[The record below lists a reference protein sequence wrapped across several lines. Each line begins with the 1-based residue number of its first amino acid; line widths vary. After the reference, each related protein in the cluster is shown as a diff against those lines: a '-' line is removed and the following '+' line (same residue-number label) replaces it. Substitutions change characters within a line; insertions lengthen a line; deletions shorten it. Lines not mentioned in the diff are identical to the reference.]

1 MLARIRKS
9 MEDKDQGFTLI
20 ELLVVMIIIG
30 ILAAIAI
37 PLYLNQRTKGYEATA
52 KSDAQAI
59 ATDISSALTDGNPA
73 AAITIT
79 QDNGASTS
87 VANLN
92 TTVNTSNTLTSKVSG
107 GDYVL
112 ATIGTDGSWC
122 VAVANK
128 NGGQSWGLTSAGGL
142 APSMSC
148 TLGAPTGTP
157 PVTPA
162 VKKAAG
168 TYKYGSM

>member
-59 ATDISSALTDGNPA
+59 ATDIASALTDGNPTA
-73 AAITIT
+73 DVAIAK
-79 QDNGASTS
+79 DNSGASTVTNLS
-87 VANLN
+87 VV
-92 TTVNTSNTLTSKVSG
+92 VNSNNTLTSKVSG
-107 GDYVL
+107 YDVVTGGINK
-112 ATIGTDGSWC
+112 TTGTWC
-122 VAVANK
+122 ISVK
-128 NGGQSWGLTSAGGL
+128 NNQGGASWGLTDTGGL
-142 APSMSC
+142 AKGSC
-148 TLGAPTGTP
+148 AAAAPFAFT
-157 PVTPA
+157 
-162 VKKAAG
+162 AG
-168 TYKYGSM
+168 